1 MKLGKM
7 SVIITKFY
15 IAELILA
22 LEYMREQDIVHR
34 DLKPANLLLDDS
46 FHLKLA
52 DFGVAKKI
60 DPKQVEKELN
70 ECDFDCDSY
79 SVNSNEEEYVP
90 DGYFGKR
97 TFLMNF

>member
-1 MKLGKM
+1 MKQMNLKKM
-7 SVIITKFY
+7 SVKSTRFY

-22 LEYMREQDIVHR
+22 LEYMREQNIVHR

-60 DPKQVEKELN
+60 NPKEVEKELD
-70 ECDFDCDSY
+70 ECDFDCDSF
-79 SVNSNEEEYVP
+79 SVNSNEEEYAP
-90 DGYFGKR
+90 DDYFGKLI
-97 TFLMNF
+97 F